1 VDTVDT
7 VARLLE
13 SGLKSW
19 AYSDNVSQNVSQKLA
34 SFRKPL
40 ILLANYR
47 SNTGNPALT
56 H

>member
-1 VDTVDT
+1 MDT

-19 AYSDNVSQNVSQKLA
+19 AYSDNVSRNVSQKLA
-34 SFRKPL
+34 SCRKPL
-40 ILLANYR
+40 ILLANHR
-47 SNTGNPALT
+47 SNAGNPALA